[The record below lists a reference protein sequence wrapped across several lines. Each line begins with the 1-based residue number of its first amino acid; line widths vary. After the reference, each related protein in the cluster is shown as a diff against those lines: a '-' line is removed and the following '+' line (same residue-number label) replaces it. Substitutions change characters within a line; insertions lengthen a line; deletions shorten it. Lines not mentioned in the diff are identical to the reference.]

1 MSCSRRGK
9 LLCKEHVARITEC
22 HPFFRDKPFR
32 PQVERGVRLLL
43 EDIPYLCKYCI
54 PISIGN
60 LDVLEADCSKGPRH
74 CGIAGGGTQASP
86 LQLVRR
92 IPKQTLI
99 RANDEILN
107 IESLSYSARDEL
119 FLADRWA
126 NVRAMCLRD
135 NAGDLRDVYERTPHD
150 TSFSC

>member
-1 MSCSRRGK
+1 M
-9 LLCKEHVARITEC
+9 
-22 HPFFRDKPFR
+22 
-32 PQVERGVRLLL
+32 
-43 EDIPYLCKYCI
+43 
-54 PISIGN
+54 
-60 LDVLEADCSKGPRH
+60 
-74 CGIAGGGTQASP
+74 QASP